1 MRSLKFY
8 LIIVA
13 AVAVGALSVWSCFRQ
28 TGKEASDERMLVSR
42 KRIVDKGSNRV
53 RVSSKKR
60 PSAKPVAT
68 RVKVERIRP
77 TMDIGD
83 EEEARLTEAQRQL
96 LAEIKKAM
104 DEEDRKLAMR
114 LIQRLQSSPE
124 WPDGVP
130 NSIKKAAIDA
140 LGWFGGDCLPEI
152 AGFLMDADQDIIDEA
167 AEVLENRLMDA
178 NGDEEISQIIIAASK
193 MLNDVDA
200 MESILMEMSNM
211 RNSRIV
217 STIKEI
223 WRSGTEAAKRAL
235 PDAIEFATAEENIS
249 SPEQLDAWYND
260 PSGDNLDGE
269 DAEDIYGP
277 MGDD

>member
-277 MGDD
+277 MSDD